1 MQKRF
6 VMCAAILLTASA
18 CGHSP
23 TIEPPRTVRQV
34 EIGDTVQP
42 QLLYAKPG
50 EEVRW
55 RNVRSAPVN
64 LGFLTTSLLK
74 DLSCQNGVVTM
85 FGEVKDFISIPPQT
99 SVSVC
104 FVRPGELKYN
114 VWLNPENP
122 RGAITP
128 TATIRVEAEG

>member
-6 VMCAAILLTASA
+6 VMCAVILLTASA
-18 CGHSP
+18 CGHTP
-23 TIEPPRTVRQV
+23 AIETPRTVRQV

-42 QLLYAKPG
+42 QLLYARPG

-55 RNVRSAPVN
+55 QNVRSAPVN

-74 DLSCQNGVVTM
+74 DLSCEKGVVTM
-85 FGEVKDFISIPPQT
+85 FGGVKDFISIPPQA

-104 FVRPGELKYN
+104 FARPGELKYN

-128 TATIRVEAEG
+128 TATIRVEAGS